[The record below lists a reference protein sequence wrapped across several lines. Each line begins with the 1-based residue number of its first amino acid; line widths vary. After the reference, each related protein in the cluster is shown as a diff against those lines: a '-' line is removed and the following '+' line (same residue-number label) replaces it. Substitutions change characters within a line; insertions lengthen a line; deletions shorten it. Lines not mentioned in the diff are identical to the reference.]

1 MMRVCIT
8 ILVVACSPFSLI
20 AVGADEKN
28 PTTKPAKPS
37 ATAVNFFET
46 KIRPV
51 LVKQCY
57 DCHGPES
64 DNESGLR
71 LDSLAAILQGGRS
84 GPAIIP
90 GKPRKSL
97 LILAVN
103 HDPSLTAMPP
113 KTKLSRR
120 EIADL
125 TSWVRRGAPWPNAK
139 LPSQLPKNR
148 TKTIEFTQAERS
160 FWAFQPPQQ
169 PALPDVRMK
178 SWPKRPLDYFVLA
191 VLESKGLRPA
201 VAADKRTLIRRVTLD
216 LHGLPPTPEETAAFL
231 ADSSTAVFE
240 KVVDRLLASPRY
252 GERWARHWLDVVR
265 YADSNGMD
273 DNMVYVDAWRYRD
286 YVISAFK
293 KDKPFD
299 QFVREHLAGDLLP
312 AAADWD
318 TPYEGL
324 IATGFL
330 MIGPK
335 MLAEDDPVKQQMDI
349 IDDLID
355 TIGRTLMGMT
365 LGCVRCHDHKFDPIR
380 MSDYYALAG
389 IFKST
394 KVMMTYRVDSKW
406 NSRAL
411 GNPKVEKRLEKLE
424 EELDALDSAVVLGN
438 FINKAAEKKRLQERL
453 AVVKQEYAKIPKA
466 MAAEEDRVVTLP
478 VFLRGNPL
486 TPGAKAPRGF
496 PRIMAG
502 HRSSTIGN
510 KGSGRRELAE
520 WLTRPDHPL
529 TGRVIVNRIWKG
541 HFGQGIVRSMD
552 NFGRLGQRP
561 DNQRLLD
568 WLTLRFIKNGWSIKA
583 LHREILLSSAYQ
595 MSTAYN
601 EQATRVD
608 PENRLLWRMNRRRM
622 EAGVIRDSLLFV
634 GDDLDFG
641 QGGPVI
647 SEKPFVILNAGMLR
661 DPALYQTNR
670 RSIYLPVLRSG
681 LYEVFQAFDFPDPA
695 VVTGNRSITT
705 VAPQAL
711 FMMNGRLMS
720 RSADK
725 MAGRLLEEAKKDKRD
740 RIALAYE
747 ITYGRPPTEEEVA
760 DWMSFV
766 NKYQAAVEQEK
777 VKSQNPELRVWQAV
791 CRVLLSS
798 NEFIYVD

>member
-8 ILVVACSPFSLI
+8 ILAVACSSFSLV
-20 AVGADEKN
+20 AVGADEQK
-28 PTTKPAKPS
+28 PATKPVKPN
-37 ATAVNFFET
+37 AAAVKFFET

-71 LDSLAAILQGGRS
+71 LDSLAAILRGGRS

-125 TSWVRRGAPWPNAK
+125 TSWVRRRAPWPNAK

-148 TKTIEFTQAERS
+148 TKTIEFTQAEKS

-169 PALPDVRMK
+169 PALPDIRMK
-178 SWPKRPLDYFVLA
+178 SWPQRPLDNFVLA
-191 VLESKGLRPA
+191 VLESKGLGPA
-201 VAADKRTLIRRVTLD
+201 AAADKRTLIRRVTLD

-231 ADSSTAVFE
+231 ADSSAAAFE

-273 DNMVYVDAWRYRD
+273 DNMVYADAWRYRD

-299 QFVREHLAGDLLP
+299 QFVHEHLAGDLLP
-312 AAADWD
+312 AAPGWD
-318 TPYEGL
+318 SPSEGL

-355 TIGRTLMGMT
+355 TIGRTFMGMT
-365 LGCVRCHDHKFDPIR
+365 LGCVRCHDHKFDPIPI
-380 MSDYYALAG
+380 SDYYALAG

-411 GNPKVEKRLEKLE
+411 GKPEDEKRLEKLE

-453 AVVKQEYAKIPKA
+453 AVVIQEYAKIPKA

-486 TPGAKAPRGF
+486 TPGAMAPRGF
-496 PRIMAG
+496 PQILTG
-502 HRSSTIGN
+502 KRSSTISN

-561 DNQRLLD
+561 DNQPLLD
-568 WLTLRFIKNGWSIKA
+568 WLTLRFVKSGWSIKA

-595 MSTAYN
+595 MSTAYD
-601 EQATRVD
+601 EQAARVD

-634 GDDLDFG
+634 GDDLEFG

-647 SEKPFVILNAGMLR
+647 SAKPFVILNAGMLR

-695 VVTGNRSITT
+695 IVTGNRSTTT

-711 FMMNGRLMS
+711 FMMNGKLMS
-720 RSADK
+720 RSANK

-747 ITYGRPPTEEEVA
+747 ITYGRPPTGEEVA

-766 NKYQAAVEQEK
+766 KKYQTAVEQEK
-777 VKSQNPELRVWQAV
+777 VKSQNLELRVWQAV

>member
-1 MMRVCIT
+1 
-8 ILVVACSPFSLI
+8 
-20 AVGADEKN
+20 
-28 PTTKPAKPS
+28 
-37 ATAVNFFET
+37 
-46 KIRPV
+46 
-51 LVKQCY
+51 
-57 DCHGPES
+57 
-64 DNESGLR
+64 
-71 LDSLAAILQGGRS
+71 
-84 GPAIIP
+84 
-90 GKPRKSL
+90 
-97 LILAVN
+97 
-103 HDPSLTAMPP
+103 
-113 KTKLSRR
+113 
-120 EIADL
+120 
-125 TSWVRRGAPWPNAK
+125 
-139 LPSQLPKNR
+139 
-148 TKTIEFTQAERS
+148 
-160 FWAFQPPQQ
+160 
-169 PALPDVRMK
+169 
-178 SWPKRPLDYFVLA
+178 
-191 VLESKGLRPA
+191 
-201 VAADKRTLIRRVTLD
+201 
-216 LHGLPPTPEETAAFL
+216 
-231 ADSSTAVFE
+231 
-240 KVVDRLLASPRY
+240 
-252 GERWARHWLDVVR
+252 
-265 YADSNGMD
+265 MD

-355 TIGRTLMGMT
+355 TIGRTFMGMT

-520 WLTRPDHPL
+520 WLTRPNHPL

-720 RSADK
+720 RSANK

-747 ITYGRPPTEEEVA
+747 ITYGRPPTGEEVA